1 MVKHSKHILFSK
13 MLHGGIKFTLK
24 SSFVGPP
31 LLHNSKDRA
40 VLLEES
46 FREITRS
53 IRWAP
58 IVVYYQHATLYYTVL
73 P

>member
-24 SSFVGPP
+24 SSFVGP
-31 LLHNSKDRA
+31 LFHNSKHRA
-40 VLLEES
+40 VLLEEI

-58 IVVYYQHATLYYTVL
+58 NVVYYQHATLYYTEH
-73 P
+73 